1 MNNFY
6 VYMWSDPT
14 SKIPFY
20 IGKGKANRAF
30 NKHAGQRCFNKLK
43 KLLEAGNC
51 MNSIV
56 TILKQDLDEQSA
68 LALEEQLIHKYK
80 RLEDGG
86 TLFNYRTSDKGGGGK
101 IIDPKI
107 LQHIIDLYTNY
118 KLSAKE
124 IGCIYNINESTV
136 LRRLK
141 NAGIKTY
148 ARGSRYKFTEAE
160 KQTIINHFNSGT
172 SALKISKL
180 YRCSI
185 PTILTL
191 LRSAGCCIKTKKQI
205 KLEKAMNLTGQTL

>member
-6 VYMWSDPT
+6 VYMWRDPHT
-14 SKIPFY
+14 NLPFY

-43 KLLEAGNC
+43 KLLEAGGS
-51 MNSIV
+51 MESIV
-56 TILKQDLDEQSA
+56 TIVEQNLNEQA
-68 LALEEQLIHKYK
+68 AFALEEQLISKYK

-86 TLFNYRTSDKGGGGK
+86 TLFNYKTSDKGGGGK
-101 IIDPKI
+101 VIDPKI
-107 LQHIIDLYTNY
+107 LEHMINLYINHR
-118 KLSAKE
+118 LSAKE

-141 NAGIKTY
+141 NVGIKTF
-148 ARGSRYKFTEAE
+148 ARGSRYKFTETE
-160 KQTIINHFNSGT
+160 KQNIVNIFNGGQ
-172 SALKISKL
+172 SARKISKL

-191 LRSAGCCIKTKKQI
+191 LKNAGCCIKTKKQI
-205 KLEKAMNLTGQTL
+205 KAEKLTTLTEQTQ